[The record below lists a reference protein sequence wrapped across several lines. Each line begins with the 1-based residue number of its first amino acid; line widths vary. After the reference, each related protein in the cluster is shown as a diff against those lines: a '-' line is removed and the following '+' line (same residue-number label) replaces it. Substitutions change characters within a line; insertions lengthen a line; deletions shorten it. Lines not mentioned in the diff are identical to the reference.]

1 MGDASPPE
9 AIALPVTEISESED
23 ASAAASADGG
33 QGTSGGAIIPAQPA
47 PSEGEE
53 PEEAVVPTHE
63 EVSAELEETHV
74 PLGRR
79 ITKDGFDEQEVH
91 ELRAE
96 TQVKYYKARRK
107 GVPLRYGR
115 PWPLLMNCYKFIKA
129 DFLTKKHK
137 NPERPQDVEALPLP
151 DPGPCAMEEVDSKAA
166 VESFLRRHLPE
177 AERQVWLMTYGEGM
191 KRKEI
196 AERLGIDRGTVSARL
211 ARAEERLK
219 ALPPD
224 ELNHLR

>member
-1 MGDASPPE
+1 MGNASPPE
-9 AIALPVTEISESED
+9 AVALPVTELSESED
-23 ASAAASADGG
+23 ASVAASADGG
-33 QGTSGGAIIPAQPA
+33 PGASGRAIIPAQPD
-47 PSEGEE
+47 PSEGEK
-53 PEEAVVPTHE
+53 PEDAVVPTHE

-129 DFLTKKHK
+129 DFLRDKHK
-137 NPERPQDVEALPLP
+137 NRERPQDVEALPLP
-151 DPGPCAMEEVDSKAA
+151 DPGPCAMEEVDFNGAID
-166 VESFLRRHLPE
+166 SFLRRHLPD
-177 AERQVWLMTYGEGM
+177 AERQVWLMTHGEGM
-191 KRKEI
+191 RRKEI

-219 ALPPD
+219 SLPPD
-224 ELNHLR
+224 ELDHLR